1 MFNNISGDRTPYTA
15 SFSPGMTSLDERK
28 AVREQKLEDSL
39 AATQVAAPGPEQVSE
54 LSRFYN
60 KALDSIEQI
69 RYPVPFP
76 AMDKKEGSDSPAA
89 SSNVQY
95 LTGSE
100 AAEQSGEIK
109 SYINDEI
116 GRLIGKD
123 NSKDDLDKRKG
134 HVRMECVEGDG
145 YQARLEYDT
154 KTRKP
159 IHLESEVDGGRTWI
173 YGYDRATGSTPETYS
188 RETISPVFQ
197 ENEGET
203 VDTSLS
209 SHLKQTVLKNA
220 DGTEAVRQEES
231 VSPD

>member
-1 MFNNISGDRTPYTA
+1 MFNNISGDRTPYA
-15 SFSPGMTSLDERK
+15 AYSPGMTSVDERK

-76 AMDKKEGSDSPAA
+76 AMDKKEGSDPQAA
-89 SSNVQY
+89 PSSAKY

-100 AAEQSGEIK
+100 AAEQADEIK
-109 SYINDEI
+109 SYINDEV

-123 NSKDDLDKRKG
+123 NSRDDLDKRKG
-134 HVRMECVEGDG
+134 HVRMERVEGDG

-159 IHLESEVDGGRTWI
+159 IHLQSEVDGGRTWK
-173 YGYDRATGSTPETYS
+173 YGYDRANGSTPETYS
-188 RETISPVFQ
+188 RETISPVTP
-197 ENEGET
+197 ENESDA
-203 VDTSLS
+203 VDTSLY
-209 SHLKQTVLKNA
+209 SHLKQTVQKSS
-220 DGTEAVRQEES
+220 DGTETVRQEES